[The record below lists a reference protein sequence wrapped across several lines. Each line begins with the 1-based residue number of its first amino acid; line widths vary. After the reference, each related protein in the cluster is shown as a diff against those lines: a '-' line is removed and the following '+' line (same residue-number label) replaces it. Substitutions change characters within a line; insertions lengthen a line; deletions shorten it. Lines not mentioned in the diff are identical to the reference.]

1 MLVIADGILLQ
12 RMTAN
17 LIANAADASKPG
29 SRIWIKANKLT
40 VPAQR
45 GPWFRLQV
53 VDEGHGIEPE
63 HMTKVFQPYFSTR
76 DSGDG
81 ARGFGLGLTMCAKI
95 VDLHRGVIKIESIA
109 GKQTVVTADIPVDP
123 REHAK

>member
-1 MLVIADGILLQ
+1 MVADGILLQ

-29 SRIWIKANKLT
+29 GRIWIRASKLT

-53 VDEGHGIEPE
+53 IDEGHGIDPE
-63 HMTKVFQPYFSTR
+63 HIGKVFQPYFSTR
-76 DSGDG
+76 DAGDG
-81 ARGFGLGLTMCAKI
+81 ARGFGLGLTMCEKI
-95 VDLHRGVIKIESIA
+95 VDLHRGVIKIESTV
-109 GKQTVVTADIPVDP
+109 GKQTVVTADMPVDP
-123 REHAK
+123 REGAT